1 LDGIDKILGFVLLI
15 AGPCMLIYSAVSFV
29 RTRSFLRCC
38 IEVDGEVKRLER
50 SIRSGKYGYTY
61 APVFSF
67 TVADGKTYTVT
78 SAVSTTPPGFNV
90 GESVRVRY
98 DPANPKDARI
108 HTFFQTWGRAVTWG
122 IVGAALIAFGRY
134 WLGMVQFK

>member
-1 LDGIDKILGFVLLI
+1 LDDIDKILGLVLLI
-15 AGPCMLIYSAVSFV
+15 AGPCILIYSAVTFD

-38 IEVDGEVKRLER
+38 VEVDGEVKRLER
-50 SIRSGKYGYTY
+50 SKSPGKYGYTY

-78 SAVSTTPPGFNV
+78 SELSTSPPGFDV

-98 DPANPKDARI
+98 DPANPEDARI
-108 HTFFQTWGRAVTWG
+108 HTFFQTWGGVVTWG
-122 IVGAALIAFGRY
+122 IVGAAFFAFGLY
-134 WLGMVQFK
+134 WLGTLQLK